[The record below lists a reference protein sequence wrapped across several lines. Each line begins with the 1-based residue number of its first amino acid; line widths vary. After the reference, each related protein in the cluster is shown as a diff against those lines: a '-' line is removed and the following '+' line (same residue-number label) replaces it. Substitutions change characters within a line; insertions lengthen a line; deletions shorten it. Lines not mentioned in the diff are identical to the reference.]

1 MFSVQAEDIFVYCDA
16 QHICVSAS
24 DLIFIINEKATTVGS
39 LLGIDLLLGCG
50 STVRSSVI
58 IINVI
63 FVIF

>member
-24 DLIFIINEKATTVGS
+24 GLIFIISEKATTVGS

-50 STVRSSVI
+50 STV
-58 IINVI
+58 NVI